1 MTYSCACVNLTT
13 ESYLAL
19 SHSLIA
25 SLRLDHVVPLDAD
38 IHLAAMTIRTGV
50 LVCSATSSLE
60 VRRDGNCPEVLK
72 L

>member
-13 ESYLAL
+13 RGYLAL

-25 SLRLDHVVPLDAD
+25 PLRLDHVVPIDAD
-38 IHLAAMTIRTGV
+38 INLAAMTIHTGV

-60 VRRDGNCPEVLK
+60 VRHDDNCPEVLK